1 MDDFPDAAIFPR
13 ALMGED
19 APERKARVAA
29 VPVYL
34 DWIKG
39 ASARIA
45 GGLIHGRGRFAA
57 LGACLLGVAWL
68 GWSHFHGRPP
78 APPNA
83 EISRPAQT
91 TAAQAA
97 EAEAMRAAQ
106 SLDAAE
112 AAAPETAK
120 PPLEAA
126 KVENRSGI
134 VEAVGKTTPAPPKPA
149 EKLAKGS
156 ERVDQIGLK
165 ITALLGAAPAADH
178 SAPATPAAR
187 KQGPKARH
195 DAFDPSLHPNAPGA
209 PRPLVT
215 IPSAASA
222 KKSSAEYAYKQP
234 AD

>member
-1 MDDFPDAAIFPR
+1 MDDFPDAAVFPR

-34 DWIKG
+34 VWIKG
-39 ASARIA
+39 AAARIA
-45 GGLIHGRGRFAA
+45 GGLLQGHGRLAA

-112 AAAPETAK
+112 AATPETAK
-120 PPLEAA
+120 PPLEPA

-134 VEAVGKTTPAPPKPA
+134 VEAVGKTTPAPPKPG
-149 EKLAKGS
+149 EKLAKAS

-165 ITALLGAAPAADH
+165 IAALLGAAPASDH

-187 KQGPKARH
+187 KRGQSARH

-209 PRPLVT
+209 PRSLGT
-215 IPSAASA
+215 NSSASSA
-222 KKSSAEYAYKQP
+222 KKSSAEYAYRQP
-234 AD
+234 AN